1 MDWTAI
7 HRIRQLVAEE
17 DSWLEAHISLAG
29 AGGSEVCF
37 VGKEFLG
44 EVESELSGRGSAP
57 PRWVMTA
64 WTGGKRV
71 PSGWSGAGLFSAAK
85 ESEATQGDSG
95 EGEGGGLGDFRVGVI
110 DQGGQGGGREVV
122 IGPNEDAHDGWL
134 EIDKGF

>member
-71 PSGWSGAGLFSAAK
+71 PSGWSGAGLSSAAK
-85 ESEATQGDSG
+85 EGQGSEGCGG
-95 EGEGGGLGDFRVGVI
+95 ESEGGGLGDFRGGVI
-110 DQGGQGGGREVV
+110 DQEGQRG
-122 IGPNEDAHDGWL
+122 
-134 EIDKGF
+134 